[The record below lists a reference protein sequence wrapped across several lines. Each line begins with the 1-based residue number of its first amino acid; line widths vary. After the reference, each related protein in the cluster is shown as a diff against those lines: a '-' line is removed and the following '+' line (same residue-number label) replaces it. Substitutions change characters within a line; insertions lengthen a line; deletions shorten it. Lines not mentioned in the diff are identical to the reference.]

1 MPPEF
6 SFCTTELVTMDSPV
20 SAPSGIVY
28 STNPYKAEAANGKT
42 YFVKGPDPEI
52 VFAEIGGCLLAASVG
67 LVVPPVAVC
76 SATGTLLAGS
86 EKVEQAFRDVS
97 IPLKR
102 PERVSNIGDLH
113 SVIAVDAWLGNTDR
127 NLGNILA
134 GPSAGGRVELVM
146 IDFEKSAALRR
157 HPRIKSTLI
166 EYRSLWP
173 TGELGQRARELK
185 PLYPPPVIL
194 QSIVAIS
201 EVRCREVLA
210 PLIHAIGND
219 VPWVEDGVGTVVARA
234 KDIKKIV
241 EAVWQSI

>member
-6 SFCTTELVTMDSPV
+6 SFCITELITIDSPV
-20 SAPSGIVY
+20 SAPAGIVY
-28 STNPYKAEAANGKT
+28 STNPHKAEAANGKT
-42 YFVKGPDPEI
+42 YFVKGPEPEI

-67 LVVPPVAVC
+67 LLVPAVAIC
-76 SATGTLLAGS
+76 SAEGRLYAGS
-86 EKVEQAFRDVS
+86 EKVDQAFRDVS

-102 PERVSNIGDLH
+102 PERVANIGDLH

-127 NLGNILA
+127 NLGNVLA
-134 GPSAGGRVELVM
+134 GPSARGRIELVM

-185 PLYPPPVIL
+185 PLYPPLAIL
-194 QSIVAIS
+194 QNIIATT
-201 EVRCREVLA
+201 EDRCREVLR
-210 PLIHAIGND
+210 PLVQALGNE
-219 VPWVEDGVGTVVARA
+219 VPWVEDSIGAVISRA
-234 KDIKKIV
+234 KEVNKIV